1 MCGIAVAVDWED
13 ADAAVAKLIEGIR
26 HRGDVTDPLVSPR
39 PNTALCT
46 RRLRI
51 VDAEGGAQ
59 PKLSW
64 DGRVLVAMNGE
75 IYNHADLRRE
85 LEALGVPFRSGSDT
99 EVLAAALAVWG
110 ARALSRVIG
119 MFAFVA
125 LDLANGD
132 FLAARDPLGVKPL
145 YVVTRGAGF
154 LFCSEIKPLLDAT
167 ETGEVL
173 LVPPGHVLSKRVCA
187 PYPNVF
193 SQAATSHA
201 GDPRELE
208 AIMAVAVQR
217 RVPPDLPFAL
227 MFSGGINSTLVA
239 HYARRDRPETPGYF
253 LGGPDAPDYPF
264 AAAYADAT
272 GLDFRIV
279 ASPDCAREAAVLA
292 REVIAVSEAFEPAI
306 IRGSLCQHLL
316 SRRIHADGF
325 RVVLTGEGADE
336 LFAGYPALELAFNH
350 DAAVGADAR
359 AQYLSD
365 MNRGNLQRLDRT
377 TMRFE
382 IEAREPFLDPAVIGF
397 ALGCEAAALIETR
410 NGELRGK
417 APLRALFDLHPRELP
432 PVIRDRRKVPFN
444 EGAGFDVSR
453 SLSPWRE
460 LAEQEI
466 SDRAFEEGRRRF
478 ADFAL
483 NDKEELYNLQVLAET
498 FDVARVPHLKGRIV
512 LKIKPFPG
520 LDALSEDMLAAS

>member
-1 MCGIAVAVDWED
+1 MCGIAVAVDWEG

-26 HRGDVTDPLVSPR
+26 HRGDVTDPLVSPW

-59 PKLSW
+59 PKLSH

-75 IYNHADLRRE
+75 IYNHAELRRE

-99 EVLAAALAVWG
+99 EVLASALAVWG

-132 FLAARDPLGVKPL
+132 FVAARDPLGVKPL
-145 YVVTRGAGF
+145 YVVTRGSGF

-173 LVPPGHVLSKRVCA
+173 LVPPGHVLSKRICA
-187 PYPNVF
+187 PYANVF
-193 SQAATSHA
+193 SQAPKPHA
-201 GDPRELE
+201 GDPRELD
-208 AIMAVAVQR
+208 AIMAAAVQR
-217 RVPPDLPFAL
+217 RVPPDLPFAV
-227 MFSGGINSTLVA
+227 MFSGGIDSTLVA
-239 HYARRDRPETPGYF
+239 HYARRDRPEAPGYF

-279 ASPDCAREAAVLA
+279 ASPDSAREAAVLA
-292 REVIAVSEAFEPAI
+292 REVIAVSEAFEPAV
-306 IRGSLCQHLL
+306 IRGSLCQYLL
-316 SRRIHADGF
+316 SRRIHEDGF

-350 DAAVGADAR
+350 DAAIGADAR

-382 IEAREPFLDPAVIGF
+382 IEAREPFLDPEVIGF
-397 ALGCEAAALIETR
+397 ALGCEAAGLVETR

-520 LDALSEDMLAAS
+520 LDALSEDVLAAS

>member
-1 MCGIAVAVDWED
+1 MCGIAVAVDWEG
-13 ADAAVAKLIEGIR
+13 AEAAVATLIEGIR
-26 HRGDVTDPLVSPR
+26 HRGDVTDPVVSPW

-59 PKLSW
+59 PKLSH

-75 IYNHADLRRE
+75 IYNHAELRRE
-85 LEALGVPFRSGSDT
+85 LEAQGVPFRSGSDT
-99 EVLAAALAVWG
+99 EVLATALSVWG
-110 ARALSRVIG
+110 ARALSRVVG

-132 FLAARDPLGVKPL
+132 FVAARDPLGVKPL
-145 YVVTRGAGF
+145 YVVQRGSGF

-167 ETGEVL
+167 ESGEVL

-193 SQAATSHA
+193 SEAAPPHA
-201 GDPRELE
+201 ADPRALD
-208 AIMAVAVQR
+208 AIMAAAVQR
-217 RVPPDLPFAL
+217 RVPPDLPFAV
-227 MFSGGINSTLVA
+227 MFSGGIDSTLVA
-239 HYARRDRPETPGYF
+239 HYARQVRPEAPGYF
-253 LGGPDAPDYPF
+253 LGGPEAPDYPF

-279 ASPDCAREAAVLA
+279 SSPESAREAAALA
-292 REVIAVSEAFEPAI
+292 REVIVASEAFEPAVV
-306 IRGSLCQHLL
+306 RGSLCQYLL
-316 SRRIHADGF
+316 SRRVHEDGY

-336 LFAGYPALELAFNH
+336 LFAGYQALELAFDH
-350 DAAVGADAR
+350 DAAIGADAR

-365 MNRGNLQRLDRT
+365 MNRGCLQRLDRA

-382 IEAREPFLDPAVIGF
+382 IEAREPFLDPEVIGF
-397 ALGCEAAALIETR
+397 ALGCEASSLVEMR
-410 NGELRGK
+410 KGELRGK
-417 APLRALFDLHPRELP
+417 APLRALFDLYPRELP
-432 PVIRDRRKVPFN
+432 ALIRDRRKVPLN
-444 EGAGFDVSR
+444 EGAGFDQSR
-453 SLSPWRE
+453 TLSPWRE
-460 LAEQEI
+460 LAEQQI
-466 SDRAFEEGRRRF
+466 SDRAFEDGRRRF

-498 FDVARVPHLKGRIV
+498 FDVERVPHLKGRIV
-512 LKIKPFPG
+512 LRIKSFPG
-520 LDALSEDMLAAS
+520 LEALSEDVLAAS

>member
-1 MCGIAVAVDWED
+1 MCGIAVAVDWEG
-13 ADAAVAKLIEGIR
+13 AEAAVATLIEGIR
-26 HRGDVTDPLVSPR
+26 HRGDVTDPLISPR

-51 VDAEGGAQ
+51 VDADGGAQ
-59 PKLSW
+59 PKLSH

-75 IYNHADLRRE
+75 IYNHAELRRE
-85 LEALGVPFRSGSDT
+85 LEAQGARFRSGSDT
-99 EVLAAALAVWG
+99 EVLATALSVWG
-110 ARALSRVIG
+110 ARALSRVVG

-125 LDLANGD
+125 LDLATGD
-132 FLAARDPLGVKPL
+132 FVAARDPVGVKPL
-145 YVVTRGAGF
+145 YVVTKGEGF

-173 LVPPGHVLSKRVCA
+173 LVPPGHVLTKRLCA

-193 SQAATSHA
+193 AQAAAPHS
-201 GDPRELE
+201 GDPRELDRVL
-208 AIMAVAVQR
+208 AAAVER
-217 RVPPDLPFAL
+217 RIPPDLPFAV
-227 MFSGGINSTLVA
+227 MFSGGIDSTLAA
-239 HYARRDRPETPGYF
+239 HYARKLRPEAPAYF
-253 LGGPDAPDYPF
+253 LGGPDAPDFPF

-279 ASPDCAREAAVLA
+279 ASPDCAREAAALA

-306 IRGSLCQHLL
+306 VRGSLCQHLL
-316 SRRIHADGF
+316 SRRIHEDGF

-350 DAAVGADAR
+350 DAAIGADAR

-382 IEAREPFLDPAVIGF
+382 IEAREPFLDPAVIGW
-397 ALGCEAAALIETR
+397 ALGCQAADLVETR
-410 NGELRGK
+410 RGELRGK

-432 PVIRDRRKVPFN
+432 PLIRDRRKIPFN

-453 SLSPWRE
+453 TLSPWRE

-466 SDRAFEEGRRRF
+466 SDRAFDEGRRRF

-498 FDVARVPHLKGRIV
+498 FDVDRVPHLKGRII

-520 LDALSEDMLAAS
+520 LEALSEDVLAAS